1 MIRGPLMF
9 ILGYGQSF
17 HAQGIYLRLG
27 KATLRLLLV
36 KLCIYLGDEG
46 LMGVILVILL
56 HSIFPVGPDVFIE
69 VFFSTMLTV
78 MILVDRWWYRFK
90 NMGPTPKARSGHA
103 MVSMGSKIILVGGE
117 SAPPSPPEDPTIIHV
132 LDTSLLVSL

>member
-1 MIRGPLMF
+1 MYIFGGRGVD
-9 ILGYGQSF
+9 GSD
-17 HAQGIYLRLG
+17 
-27 KATLRLLLV
+27 
-36 KLCIYLGDEG
+36 LGDLAAFDIPSG
-46 LMGVILVILL
+46 
-56 HSIFPVGPDVFIE
+56 SRCFIE